1 MPVKVIS
8 LDLRT
13 ALMDGEGVFAQEGF
27 KGEGPGKEEE
37 IDYCTVLNRSVW
49 SIWTIFC
56 FSFFENLDLGI
67 FHLKFV
73 SLDGPQRPGW
83 ITLPGAKWLK
93 LNLFRMS
100 TAAVFLK
107 F

>member
-27 KGEGPGKEEE
+27 KGQGPGKEEE

-56 FSFFENLDLGI
+56 FSFFENIDLGI

-73 SLDGPQRPGW
+73 SLDGPQRQGW

-93 LNLFRMS
+93 LKLFRLS